1 MLRIGIACYPSI
13 GGSGIVATQLGH
25 ELCLRGHQVH
35 YFSYDV
41 PVRMLQ
47 CECSCEFHH
56 VDVPAY
62 PLMRF
67 PPYAMALASK
77 LYEIACEP
85 GLDVIHVHYAI
96 PHSMSALLAKQMIQ
110 RTTGRTIPFVTT
122 LHGTDTYLVGQEPS
136 YRAVV
141 QHCLQESDAVT
152 AVSEHLRQETIRIFE
167 LSKPVEVIHNFVECK
182 PLPEHRLKDIG
193 RAETGRTL
201 IHVSNFRSLKRVED
215 ALQVF
220 ELVSRACPCCRMVM
234 VGDGPE
240 TAAAHK
246 LAEQLG
252 ISDQVT
258 FVGRAT
264 DVVHYMNSADLL
276 LSTSEIE
283 SFGLAIAEAMAC
295 AMPVVCTRVGG
306 VPEVV
311 EHGKTGFLCDT
322 GDVCGM
328 ACAVLQILTNP
339 SRARSMGIAGRE
351 RVEKYFSPDVIVP
364 KYETLYQNLLSSF
377 PSSAEP
383 F

>member
-1 MLRIGIACYPSI
+1 MLRIGIACYPTI

-25 ELCLRGHQVH
+25 ELCLRGNEVH

-41 PVRMLQ
+41 PVRMLT
-47 CECSCEFHH
+47 CECHCRFHH
-56 VDVPAY
+56 VDVPTY

-85 GLDVIHVHYAI
+85 GLDLIHVHYAI
-96 PHSMSALLAKQMIQ
+96 PHAMSALLAKQMLQ
-110 RTTGRTIPFVTT
+110 RTTGRNIPIVTT

-141 QHCLQESDAVT
+141 QHCLQECDAIT
-152 AVSEHLRQETIRIFE
+152 AVSEHLRQETIRSFA
-167 LSKPVEVIHNFVECK
+167 LSKPVEVIHNFIECT
-182 PLPEHRLKDIG
+182 PLPSHRESPIEPTRNG
-193 RAETGRTL
+193 STL

-215 ALQVF
+215 ALHVF
-220 ELVSRACPCCRMVM
+220 ELVSRACPCCRMIM

-240 TAAAHK
+240 TTAARK

-252 ISDQVT
+252 IADQVI
-258 FVGRAT
+258 FAGRT
-264 DVVHYMNSADLL
+264 KDVVEHLDSADVF

-283 SFGLAIAEAMAC
+283 SFGLAIAEAMAR
-295 AMPVVCTRVGG
+295 AVPVVSTNVGG

-311 EHGKTGFLCDT
+311 EHGKSGFLCTT

-328 ACAVLQILTNP
+328 ACAVLQILMEP
-339 SRARSMGIAGRE
+339 ELARQMGLAGRE
-351 RVEKYFSPDVIVP
+351 RIKTCFSPEAIVP
-364 KYETLYQNLLSSF
+364 QYESLYRSLL
-377 PSSAEP
+377 
-383 F
+383 